1 MGLEPRRG
9 QPRRRE
15 VAPKEMDFY
24 LGTGEVTYPPEVGRR
39 VVYMLFAKVVCPG
52 GHLRRQEG
60 GATLKVSRGDGS
72 PTFCSPL
79 GQTVCRSCVYLCR
92 TITFWVCAFV
102 SQETTDAPRHIPLEL
117 LKNKVSRQV
126 KWGYLSARD
135 NFHMGEL
142 GRTSWRASRRRWQP

>member
-1 MGLEPRRG
+1 MPDKAEAIRRKKEPRALGLEPRRG
-9 QPRRRE
+9 SRGGERWPQRKWTFIWGP
-15 VAPKEMDFY
+15 
-24 LGTGEVTYPPEVGRR
+24 GEVTYPPEVGRR

-92 TITFWVCAFV
+92 TITSGSVLV
-102 SQETTDAPRHIPLEL
+102 SQETTWMPPDTSPSSFEEQSF
-117 LKNKVSRQV
+117 KT
-126 KWGYLSARD
+126 GE
-135 NFHMGEL
+135 MGVPKRS
-142 GRTSWRASRRRWQP
+142 G